1 MQIDDKLISYLE
13 DLSYLTLPADEKLR
27 LTEDLGKILNSIE
40 RLSELNTEGVQ
51 ERSHPF
57 EPQPNPKGEGFPLD
71 SINCFRDDVVRPSFD
86 RELILKN
93 APVRNDEFFVAP
105 KTVE

>member
-1 MQIDDKLISYLE
+1 MQIDDKLLSYLE
-13 DLSYLTLPADEKLR
+13 DLSCLTFSADEKTKLAKDLQEILDYMAR
-27 LTEDLGKILNSIE
+27 LG
-40 RLSELNTEGVQ
+40 ELDTNGVV

-57 EPQPNPKGEGFPLD
+57 DNVND
-71 SINCFRDDVVRPSFD
+71 FRDDTVFPSFN

-93 APVRNDEFFVAP
+93 APVRNDEAIIAP